1 MNFLRAFVIG
11 GLICTVGQILIDK
24 TKLTAARIMVGYVCL
39 GAILGG
45 LGVYEPFVKVAGAGA
60 TVPLLGFGNTLVKGV
75 FRAVDET
82 GFLGVFTGGL
92 TAAAGGI
99 TAAVIFGYLFTLLF
113 RAKGK

>member
-39 GAILGG
+39 GVILGG
-45 LGVYEPFVKVAGAGA
+45 LGLYEPFAGIAGAGA
-60 TVPLLGFGNTLVKGV
+60 TVPLLGFGNALARGV
-75 FRAVDET
+75 IRAVDET
-82 GFLGVFTGGL
+82 GPLGIFTGGL
-92 TAAAGGI
+92 SATAGGI
-99 TAAVIFGYLFTLLF
+99 AAAIIFGYANTLLF